1 MCVGQGQGHTHD
13 DDVEDV
19 PKLLT
24 HFGLESARQN
34 VCPAGWLPL
43 SDRAGFL
50 GVCQQTFLLQNFI
63 FAKYEKEEQEK
74 YIKSHR
80 PAILLASV
88 FVGVS
93 SDGWH
98 KI

>member
-34 VCPAGWLPL
+34 VCPAG
-43 SDRAGFL
+43 
-50 GVCQQTFLLQNFI
+50 
-63 FAKYEKEEQEK
+63 
-74 YIKSHR
+74 
-80 PAILLASV
+80 
-88 FVGVS
+88 
-93 SDGWH
+93 
-98 KI
+98 